1 MYFERL
7 QAVRKKHKLTQDDVA
22 AILGTSRQQIS
33 KWENGQQNMGV
44 DKLVL
49 LAKYYNISTDYLLGL
64 SDTPRELK
72 P

>member
-1 MYFERL
+1 MYFDRL

-49 LAKYYNISTDYLLGL
+49 LAKYY
-64 SDTPRELK
+64 K
-72 P
+72 K

>member
-1 MYFERL
+1 MHFNRL
-7 QAVRKKHKLTQDDVA
+7 KAVREDHDLTQADVA

-44 DKLVL
+44 DKLIL

-64 SDTPRELK
+64 SDTPRKLK